1 MLDDIR
7 ARQANAGYRARALAR
22 REASLLA
29 LVEERR
35 VVLAAC
41 GKDLD
46 PKGIGKLLG
55 VSPATMRR
63 FAVVHASIE
72 RIIDGDSAA

>member
-1 MLDDIR
+1 M
-7 ARQANAGYRARALAR
+7 
-22 REASLLA
+22 
-29 LVEERR
+29 
-35 VVLAAC
+35 LAAC

-72 RIIDGDSAA
+72 RIIDGDGAA